1 MRILVVVALPQAQE
15 LVPVELAAGATV
27 ADALA
32 AAQVSR
38 RHPGLVLDLLG
49 VWGRRCDP
57 GTPLR
62 DGDRVE
68 IHRPVAA
75 DAKEMRRARVDL
87 SRRPRSRS
95 GP

>member
-32 AAQVSR
+32 AAQVSH
-38 RHPGLVLDLLG
+38 RHPGLTLDLLG

-68 IHRPVAA
+68 IYRPVAA
-75 DAKEMRRARVDL
+75 DAKKMRRARADL
-87 SRRPRSRS
+87 SRLPRSRS